1 MNMSEVC
8 CDEWISA
15 RMAASWL
22 ACPTSAVRRLA
33 RTGHIT
39 MRALPSC
46 DPKFLASDVRRLARE
61 STRPAVNR
69 EATIAATL

>member
-1 MNMSEVC
+1 MSMTEIF
-8 CDEWISA
+8 CDEWVTA
-15 RMAASWL
+15 KTAAKWL
-22 ACPTSAVRRLA
+22 ACPSSAVRRLA